1 MSRPLESGNR
11 ERFLGRLRDALA
23 HDAAPNQAHPLPEA
37 SGIPASVRY
46 TDAIG
51 DLVDTFSRAA
61 TDVGVIVQRCPQ
73 GDVRDVVRLAL
84 ERAGPGAVALSR
96 DPEVDAAIAILAQ
109 EGRAVI
115 RPKNAQESAAACLGI
130 TGAVAA
136 LARTGS
142 IVVDAGRAGSR
153 MVSVVTPVH
162 LALVQA
168 EALLPDHGALLRGL
182 DSQCMPSNLVII
194 TGPSR
199 SADIELELTLGV
211 HGPGVLVVGILTD

>member
-1 MSRPLESGNR
+1 MP
-11 ERFLGRLRDALA
+11 AV
-23 HDAAPNQAHPLPEA
+23 
-37 SGIPASVRY
+37 SGIPAAVRY
-46 TDAIG
+46 ADAIG

-96 DPEVDAAIAILAQ
+96 DPEVDAAVAILAQ

-142 IVVDAGRAGSR
+142 VVVDAGRAGSR
-153 MVSVVTPVH
+153 MVSVVTPMH
-162 LALVQA
+162 LALVRA
-168 EALLPDHGALLRGL
+168 EALLPDQGVLLRGL
-182 DSQCMPSNLVII
+182 DSQRLPSNLVII

-211 HGPGVLVVGILTD
+211 HGPGVLLVGILTD